1 MRSTVVDPDD
11 CAGASDGES
20 DDFLARSVPGW
31 HAAFYGVTAIVGVL
45 VLVDDGARVA
55 DVATLAVL
63 LGLVAAY
70 TLLARPAME
79 SEPPDRRG
87 RVYLAVAYA
96 AFVVILL
103 RSDVGFFLLFLLF
116 PQTFWLVEPLR
127 RALVWIGVL
136 CVGIAAAIWAEG
148 GFTQSSA
155 SAGLVSAAV
164 NFAISALMGWWIT
177 GIIDQSEQR
186 ANLIRELEETRALL
200 AESHRREG
208 MLAER
213 ERLSHEIHDTL
224 AQGFTSILMLAQA
237 AERSLAEPEVSRER
251 LRMIEDT
258 ARDNLAEARALVAA
272 LAPVDLEKASLAE
285 ALERIV
291 TRFGEELDVRTAYEV
306 AGGSRPL
313 APQEEVVLLRAA
325 QEALANVRKHAGAR
339 SVDVRLAYGETGATL
354 VVHDDGRGFD
364 AQDVEGFG
372 LRGMRARVESI
383 GGRLDVA
390 TGLGTGTRIRV
401 EV

>member
-1 MRSTVVDPDD
+1 
-11 CAGASDGES
+11 
-20 DDFLARSVPGW
+20 
-31 HAAFYGVTAIVGVL
+31 
-45 VLVDDGARVA
+45 
-55 DVATLAVL
+55 
-63 LGLVAAY
+63 
-70 TLLARPAME
+70 
-79 SEPPDRRG
+79 
-87 RVYLAVAYA
+87 
-96 AFVVILL
+96 
-103 RSDVGFFLLFLLF
+103 
-116 PQTFWLVEPLR
+116 
-127 RALVWIGVL
+127 VWIGVL